1 MIGAFLAGAVA
12 GFGVAIPVG
21 PIAILLMDTALRRGL
36 RPGLAAGAGVAT
48 ADGIYATIAGI
59 GGAAIAGVIAPDLGA
74 APVGV
79 GGRARRHRRAR
90 ARERPPGDGGAAIP
104 VGGSTGAVA
113 DPEATVRPS
122 RRATYLRFLGLT
134 IVNPSTVVYFAALV
148 VGLPAVSGGAAERIV
163 FAAGAFLASI
173 SWQSFIAVV
182 GAVVHRRLPPSARL
196 YTSLA
201 GNLIVLL
208 LAFNI
213 VRGLFP

>member
-48 ADGIYATIAGI
+48 AEWHLRDDRGDRWRGDRGRHRTESPLPLPVGI
-59 GGAAIAGVIAPDLGA
+59 GG
-74 APVGV
+74 
-79 GGRARRHRRAR
+79 RTRRHRRAR
-90 ARERPPGDGGAAIP
+90 SRERSPGDGGAGDP
-104 VGGSTGAVA
+104 GRRLDGRCRRPGG
-113 DPEATVRPS
+113 DLRPS
-122 RRATYLRFLGLT
+122 SGATYLRFLGLT
-134 IVNPSTVVYFAALV
+134 IVNPRRSCTSRRFV

-173 SWQSFIAVV
+173 TWQSFIAVV

-201 GNLIVLL
+201 
-208 LAFNI
+208 ATSSCCCS
-213 VRGLFP
+213 P